1 MREYHATSDTII
13 RLMVLMSITLPSLD
27 YLMIPATIF
36 ILVIFVPIVTQ
47 IQRLVVYIRKDVGAL
62 LRLSRHWALA
72 SPRQG

>member
-1 MREYHATSDTII
+1 M
-13 RLMVLMSITLPSLD
+13 
-27 YLMIPATIF
+27 
-36 ILVIFVPIVTQ
+36 PIVTQ